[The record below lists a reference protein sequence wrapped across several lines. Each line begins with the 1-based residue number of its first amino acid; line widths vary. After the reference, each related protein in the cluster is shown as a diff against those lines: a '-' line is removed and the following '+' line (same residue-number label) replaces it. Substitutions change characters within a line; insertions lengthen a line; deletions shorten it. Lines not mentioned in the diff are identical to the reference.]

1 MQLVSTLN
9 VVRTTSRRCLLAHL
23 PSLCLSGFA
32 AHLASARL
40 ASFRQLPVFLKN
52 IPILS
57 NMPEESYGYEFY
69 PN

>member
-9 VVRTTSRRCLLAHL
+9 VVGTTSRRCLLAHL

-32 AHLASARL
+32 AQLASYQ
-40 ASFRQLPVFLKN
+40 ASFRQLPVFFKN

-57 NMPEESYGYEFY
+57 NMPEESYGYEFC